1 MKKGFSLW
9 MRALRQK
16 RLGVGFRMWLPVAAS
31 AYVFGLA
38 LWRALDLPEALPGV
52 LKLVFCVV
60 CLAAIA
66 CAAFIPRAKPD
77 EMSEAAYGKAAKY
90 ANRLLLAAMWILI
103 PLLSPYMDSWF
114 GGFAASRWKL
124 MLYVSGALFASYLFR
139 VLAFTYYDRNGTEDV

>member
-1 MKKGFSLW
+1 MKNGFSLW

-38 LWRALDLPEALPGV
+38 LWRALDLPEVLPGV

-103 PLLSPYMDSWF
+103 LLLSPYMDSWF
-114 GGFAASRWKL
+114 GGFAASRWNL
-124 MLYVSGALFASYLFR
+124 MLYVSGSLFASYLFR
-139 VLAFTYYDRNGTEDV
+139 VLAFIYYDRNGTEDD

>member
-1 MKKGFSLW
+1 MRKGFSLW
-9 MRALRQK
+9 MRTLRQK
-16 RLGVGFRMWLPVAAS
+16 RLGVAFRMWLPVAAS

-60 CLAAIA
+60 CLAATA

-124 MLYVSGALFASYLFR
+124 MLYFTGALFASYLFR
-139 VLAFTYYDRNGTEDV
+139 VLAFMYYDRNGTEDD